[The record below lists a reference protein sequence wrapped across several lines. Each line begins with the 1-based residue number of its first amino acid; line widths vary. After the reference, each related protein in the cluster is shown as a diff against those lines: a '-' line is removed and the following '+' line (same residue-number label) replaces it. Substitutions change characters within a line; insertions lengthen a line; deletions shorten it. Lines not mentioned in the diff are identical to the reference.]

1 MQLSRSFIIALLIVI
16 AMAFGTGSASAT
28 VYSGS
33 IVDGADGHYLGKYP
47 ATDVITESMSI
58 DNATGKWRTVITFR
72 GKALTTTNVQI
83 YIAFDTGALNE
94 FGWPDRVPYYEIAV
108 RGGKMTFVDRTVA
121 GFGRFGGE
129 PKVTLSR
136 PGKVLVAEV
145 VSPGMIGVVPLKAS
159 PMRLSYKTVNQDLVL
174 GFPLLPQP

>member
-1 MQLSRSFIIALLIVI
+1 MRLLRSTIIALTTVI
-16 AMAFGTGSASAT
+16 AMACATGSASAT

-47 ATDVITESMSI
+47 ATNVIAETMSV
-58 DNATGKWRTVITFR
+58 DNATGTWRTIITFR
-72 GKALTTTNVQI
+72 GKALATTNVQI
-83 YIAFDTGALNE
+83 YISFDTGALNE
-94 FGWPDRVPYYEIAV
+94 FGFPDTMPYYEIAV

-121 GFGRFGGE
+121 GMFGGK

-136 PGKVLVAEV
+136 PDKVLLAKI
-145 VSPGMIGVVPLKAS
+145 VSPGLIGVVPRMCN

-174 GFPLLPQP
+174 GFPLLPQR